1 MKLEKLLQA
10 AIITFALSVF
20 TGINWS
26 YRSHI
31 VDKRGLNNQIVLTD
45 KQIQK

>member
-10 AIITFALSVF
+10 AIITFVLSVF

-31 VDKRGLNNQIVLTD
+31 VDSRSLQNQIVLTE
-45 KQIQK
+45 KQLQK

>member
-20 TGINWS
+20 TGIKWS
-26 YRSHI
+26 SQSQI
-31 VDKRGLNNQIVLTD
+31 TSESDFNNQIVFTLNEV
-45 KQIQK
+45 QK